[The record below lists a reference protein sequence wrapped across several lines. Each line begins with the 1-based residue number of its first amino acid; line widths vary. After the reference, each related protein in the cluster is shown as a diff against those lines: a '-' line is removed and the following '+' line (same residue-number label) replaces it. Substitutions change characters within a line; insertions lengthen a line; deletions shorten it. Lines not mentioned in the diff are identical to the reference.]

1 MYRLLI
7 FCLLACGLWLL
18 ALLPLHPG
26 MHYTLDQASRW
37 QARGFYAAEQ
47 TAEGRGFRWGD
58 GYGKLIF
65 APQGSGPAL
74 LTLHGMAP
82 PPHTGPVPVTL
93 RVNERYTL
101 RLTMT
106 HTARRFAVL
115 VPSDTVSLF
124 ENGVV
129 VESPVVYAA
138 EERSPRRLGVVLFEV
153 GWHAMHPQPWLPLL
167 QATVALLVLGTGWLV
182 LRRQGW
188 ALRWQAGWLMLFAVL
203 LLLAGYAAPAF
214 AVRWHLL
221 LLLPL
226 IGLLAGL
233 ALMRGQIQQPAIRHM
248 HTGAVLLVLLA
259 LLVLGIGWH
268 VALVPLVL
276 LAGLALVAGVPPLCL
291 TQRDW
296 WAAQAQR
303 YTLPVLALLVFAGA
317 LTFFLNCSYTRC
329 AFTIYTSPPL
339 RSDAL
344 GYYAYLPA
352 ALLDH
357 DLTMQTRMQLLGE
370 PVPGTYHVPETGQLL
385 NKYPIGVALLTLPF
399 FVVGHVLSI
408 VFGQPLDGHAPL
420 YQMVAGLAGPVY
432 AVLGLVLL
440 ERLLRREVPHWIA
453 LVTLVCILPGTN
465 LYNYATLDASYSHAF
480 SFFLITLLLYLV
492 PLWYER
498 PTLART
504 CGLALVCGLIV
515 LVRNT
520 NGIAWLFVP
529 LYGVTTW
536 AAAGERLR
544 WLWHRR
550 GRVLLAA
557 GLVLLLLL
565 PQLFYWHA
573 MSGRWL
579 LNAYGSEG
587 LHYWRK
593 PQIWGV
599 LFGIQR
605 GLFVWSPVLLLSLPG
620 LWLMLQRRHPLI
632 VPLLLVLLLVLY
644 ITASWHDQ
652 SYGAAYGPRVLVD
665 WLALL
670 ALPLALWLAS
680 LRGRVLR
687 GAALALCCLLVML
700 SVGQT
705 YKYWQG
711 IVDEYN
717 PTWAEYT
724 RSPW

>member
-1 MYRLLI
+1 M
-7 FCLLACGLWLL
+7 
-18 ALLPLHPG
+18 
-26 MHYTLDQASRW
+26 
-37 QARGFYAAEQ
+37 
-47 TAEGRGFRWGD
+47 
-58 GYGKLIF
+58 
-65 APQGSGPAL
+65 
-74 LTLHGMAP
+74 
-82 PPHTGPVPVTL
+82 
-93 RVNERYTL
+93 L

-106 HTARRFAVL
+106 PTARRYTVL
-115 VPSDTVSLF
+115 VPPAAVNLF

-129 VESPVVYAA
+129 VESPVVYAS
-138 EERSPRRLGVVLFEV
+138 EERKPRRLGVVLFAA
-153 GWHAMHPQPWLPLL
+153 GWYAVQPQLWLPPA
-167 QATVALLVLGTGWLV
+167 QAMMALLAGGAGWLV
-182 LRRQGW
+182 LRRKGW
-188 ALRWQAGWLMLFAVL
+188 PRQWQAAWGVLAGTL
-203 LLLAGYAAPAF
+203 LLLAGYAAPEYA
-214 AVRWHLL
+214 ARWHLL

-226 IGLLAGL
+226 VGVLPGL
-233 ALMRGQIQQPAIRHM
+233 ALARDRVQQTGIRWL
-248 HTGAVLLVLLA
+248 HTGAVLLVLLV

-268 VALVPLVL
+268 VALLPLVL
-276 LAGLALVAGVPPLCL
+276 LALLALAAGEPPPCL
-291 TQRDW
+291 MQREW

-317 LTFFLNCSYTRC
+317 LTFFVHCSYTRC
-329 AFTIYTSPPL
+329 AFTIYTTPPL

-344 GYYAYLPA
+344 GYYSYLPA

-357 DLTMQTRMQLLGE
+357 DLSMQSRMQLLGE
-370 PVPGTYHVPETGQLL
+370 PVPGTYIVPETGQLL
-385 NKYPIGVALLTLPF
+385 NKYPIGVAVLTLPF
-399 FVVGHVLSI
+399 FLVGHMLSI
-408 VFGQPLDGHAPL
+408 VFNQPLDGHAPI
-420 YQMVAGLAGPVY
+420 YQMVAGLAGPTY
-432 AVLGLVLL
+432 AVLGLVILD
-440 ERLLRREVPHWIA
+440 RLLRREVAPWAA
-453 LVTLVCILPGTN
+453 LMTLACILLGTN
-465 LYNYATLDASYSHAF
+465 LYNYATMDAPFSHAF

-492 PLWYER
+492 PCWYER

-520 NGIAWLFVP
+520 NSVAWLIVP
-529 LYGVTTW
+529 LYGLTTW

-544 WLWHRR
+544 WLWQVR
-550 GRVLLAA
+550 GRVFLVA
-557 GLVLLLLL
+557 GLVVLVLL
-565 PQLFYWHA
+565 PQLLYWQA
-573 MSGRWL
+573 MSGHWL

-587 LHYWRK
+587 LRYWRE
-593 PQIWGV
+593 PHIWGA

-620 LWLMLQRRHPLI
+620 LWLMLRRRHPMIL
-632 VPLLLVLLLVLY
+632 PLLLVLLLMLY

-652 SYGAAYGPRVLVD
+652 GYGAAYGQRVLVD

-687 GAALALCCLLVML
+687 GTALVLCCLCIVL

-711 IVDEYN
+711 IVDEYS